1 MGQPARHISRY
12 IDRAPADVVR
22 FLGDPK
28 NLPKWA
34 SGVST
39 QIHEENGIWICESP
53 MGKVELR
60 FVDAND
66 LGVLD
71 HHVKLPDG
79 TTFYNPMRVI
89 ENGKGSEVLFTVLQR
104 KEMSD
109 EELEKDCATIA
120 KDLETAKSLLE
131 SPKTS

>member
-12 IDRAPADVVR
+12 IDRSPADVVR

-34 SGVST
+34 SGVSSK
-39 QIHEENGIWICESP
+39 IHEENGVWICESP
-53 MGKVELR
+53 MGTVEFR

-131 SPKTS
+131 SPKT